1 MEGRT
6 QFKICHKGHDLCLHR
21 LEPQS
26 PLWIPTK
33 AVLSLVLC
41 LKCSIYIY
49 YCSCLLPPLNLEFSL
64 DYGYDCQSFKSENQD
79 TFSDR
84 KCVYPNMLAQNSVF
98 VSKWPFSESLKLVR
112 ILMYIWVLH
121 WHSWWYMAMEELEG
135 IFKVRIA
142 LGCSL
147 GEGKELLGHYG

>member
-1 MEGRT
+1 MERRT
-6 QFKICHKGHDLCLHR
+6 QFRNCHKGHDLCLHR

-41 LKCSIYIY
+41 LKCTIYIY

-79 TFSDR
+79 TCSDR
-84 KCVYPNMLAQNSVF
+84 KCIYRICWHRTQYLFQNDPLLK
-98 VSKWPFSESLKLVR
+98 VSNWFGFLCTYECYIDIHGGIWQWKNWKEYLKSGLP
-112 ILMYIWVLH
+112 
-121 WHSWWYMAMEELEG
+121 
-135 IFKVRIA
+135 
-142 LGCSL
+142 
-147 GEGKELLGHYG
+147 